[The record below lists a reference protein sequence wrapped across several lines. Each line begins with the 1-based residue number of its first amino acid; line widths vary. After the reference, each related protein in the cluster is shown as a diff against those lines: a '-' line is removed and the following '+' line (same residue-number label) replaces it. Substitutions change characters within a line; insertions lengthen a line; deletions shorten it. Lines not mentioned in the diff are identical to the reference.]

1 MFRLIFKNLWNLR
14 RRYMWLFIELIII
27 TCISWYI
34 VDAAAVSIADS
45 NAPTGYDPD
54 RLALLD
60 VGILHDQAPRYRKDR
75 ADSLSQEQDFNTLA
89 GKMRRLDG
97 VERVSVISNMYINGW
112 GYSRTNYKTGNPAD
126 TLVKSV
132 YQMSFYPGQEFFET
146 YGIRSVPGSP
156 TVEELS
162 ARSYGPYDIVIT
174 KDYADRFWPDGD
186 AVGKRFIRPMNEDDT
201 LYFNVVGV
209 TEGVRYVSHVRS
221 NDLVFRP
228 SEFRSEGGLLL
239 VRLAPGTDMKQW
251 IDNLAHKEASG
262 LVTGNYF
269 ISQAQAYDDIIS
281 LAEYRNGVTADRSM
295 MIVLLVFFL
304 FNLTLGVIGSFFLQ
318 TRRRVT
324 EMGVHRS
331 FGAKRCNVV
340 SLLMGEGAALA
351 TIAGVTG
358 CLIYLQLAT
367 RFGFNEGG
375 DDNGNVN
382 LIDNWVTDPVS
393 HFFIISGIVIALI
406 LVCTLIGTFFPALKV
421 SRVEPVDA
429 LRDE

>member
-1 MFRLIFKNLWNLR
+1 MFRLIFTNLWNLR

-45 NAPTGYDPD
+45 KVPTGYDSD
-54 RLALLD
+54 RLALLE
-60 VGILHDQAPRYRKDR
+60 VSILHHHDHRYREDR
-75 ADSLSQEQDFNTLA
+75 TDSLSQEQDYNTLL

-97 VERVSVISNMYINGW
+97 VERASVIPDMYINSSGLVMTS
-112 GYSRTNYKTGNPAD
+112 YNSGNPAD
-126 TLVKSV
+126 TLIKSV
-132 YQMSFYPGQEFFET
+132 YQVSFYPGQEFFET
-146 YGIRSVPGSP
+146 YGIRSAPGSP

-162 ARSYGPYDIVIT
+162 ARSYGPYDLVIT

-186 AVGKRFIRPMNEDDT
+186 AVGKRFVRPMNEGDT
-201 LYFNVVGV
+201 LYYNIVGV
-209 TEGVRYVSHVRS
+209 TEGVRYLSHTRT

-228 SEFRSEGGLLL
+228 AKLRSEGASIL
-239 VRLAPGTDMKQW
+239 VRLAPGTDVRAW
-251 IDNLAHKEASG
+251 VDNLARNESAG
-262 LVTGNYF
+262 LITGNFY
-269 ISQAQAYDDIIS
+269 IRQVRPYSDIIVFG
-281 LAEYRNGVTADRSM
+281 EYANGVTADRSM

-304 FNLTLGVIGSFFLQ
+304 FNLTLGVTGSFFLQ

-331 FGAKRCNVV
+331 FGANRSSVI
-340 SLLMGEGAALA
+340 SLLMGEGVVLA
-351 TIAGVTG
+351 TIAGVVG
-358 CLIYLQLAT
+358 CLIYMQFAM
-367 RFGFNEGG
+367 RFGFNNGG
-375 DDNGNVN
+375 VNNNGVN
-382 LIDNWVTDPVS
+382 LIDNWVSNPVS

-406 LVCTLIGTFFPALKV
+406 LVCTLLGTYFPARKV